1 MSKGGPDRVRPS
13 AFGDTAAM
21 NRTYVDL
28 RSDTVTKP
36 GPAMRAAMAN
46 ADVGDDVY
54 GEDPTVRALED
65 RVAELFG
72 HSFALFAPTGVM
84 ANQIAIRLGVRPG
97 GELVLDAD
105 AHIVAH
111 EDAAAAW
118 HGGIQT
124 RTTLSP
130 RGLLDPADLA
140 RLIRV
145 GNPYTVGT
153 DLVAV
158 EQTHNR
164 GGGSVYPLDRLV
176 AIRDLVH
183 GSGLRLH
190 CDGARIWNAHAATGT
205 PLRAYGELFD
215 TLSVC
220 LSKGLGAPAGSVVLL
235 PAEYEADARRMRHRM
250 GGGLRQAGILAAGGL
265 YALDHHIER
274 LVEDHERARELYTL
288 LTDAGLTVTEPET
301 NIVLVELGATGPDT
315 AEVVARCHAERVS
328 VSAFGPRLLRLV
340 THLDVDAAGCARAA
354 AAIVR
359 AAKD

>member
-1 MSKGGPDRVRPS
+1 MT
-13 AFGDTAAM
+13 FT
-21 NRTYVDL
+21 DL

-46 ADVGDDVY
+46 AEVGDDVY
-54 GEDPTVRALED
+54 AEDPTVRALEE
-65 RVAELFG
+65 RVADLFG
-72 HSFALFAPTGVM
+72 QPFALFAPTGVM
-84 ANQIAIRLGVRPG
+84 ANQIAIRLSVPAG

-145 GNPYTVGT
+145 GNPHTVGT
-153 DLVAV
+153 DMVAV

-164 GGGSVYPLDRLV
+164 GGGSVYPRERLT
-176 AIRDLVH
+176 AIRDLVRGH
-183 GSGLRLH
+183 DMRLH
-190 CDGARIWNAHAATGT
+190 CDGARIWNAHVATGT

-220 LSKGLGAPAGSVVLL
+220 LSKGLGAPAGSVVML
-235 PAEYEADARRMRHRM
+235 PAEYEAEARRMRHRM
-250 GGGLRQAGILAAGGL
+250 GGGMRQAGILAAGGL
-265 YALDHHIER
+265 YAIEHHVER
-274 LVEDHERARELYTL
+274 LAEDHERARELAAL
-288 LTDAGLTVTEPET
+288 LRDADFDVVEPET
-301 NIVLVELGATGPDT
+301 NIVLVELGEQRPDAAT
-315 AEVVARCHAERVS
+315 VAERCRTEGVL

-340 THLDVDAAGCARAA
+340 THMDVDTTACTRAA
-354 AAIVR
+354 NAITQ
-359 AAKD
+359 AAKP